1 VQRLY
6 QKTVIRKAGATA
18 IPVPR
23 GNLSLPTVTAG
34 ASTYW
39 MGAGPP
45 SAVTPTQPGFG
56 RIDAISHKLA
66 CLIPITNDLLRF
78 AVEAL
83 DEQLGEML
91 TSEIAVAEDL
101 QFIRGQGYQNTPR
114 GLAAFAGAASS
125 SFYGGSNVVTSS
137 GATPAQIVLD
147 LQAAIYALLA
157 ASVGMIKPAWI
168 MSPATSA
175 YLQTLQ
181 NSDGLFIFKE
191 MSLKGTLLRYPFF
204 ETIQIPTNLTVGSN
218 SNCTEIYLF
227 DAAEAMIFDGPGSRN
242 SGCDLGR
249 LDRCQ

>member
-1 VQRLY
+1 
-6 QKTVIRKAGATA
+6 
-18 IPVPR
+18 
-23 GNLSLPTVTAG
+23 
-34 ASTYW
+34 
-39 MGAGPP
+39 
-45 SAVTPTQPGFG
+45 
-56 RIDAISHKLA
+56 
-66 CLIPITNDLLRF
+66 
-78 AVEAL
+78 
-83 DEQLGEML
+83 
-91 TSEIAVAEDL
+91 
-101 QFIRGQGYQNTPR
+101 
-114 GLAAFAGAASS
+114 
-125 SFYGGSNVVTSS
+125 VTSS